1 MNYNKIPHY
10 ILLFILLCSL
20 KAQDFSPGPYGIN
33 YFDIAAPFTIQD
45 LGVRQSGDL
54 DGDRLINLKDILLY
68 DGETL
73 LGVNSYSN
81 VSKSKI

>member
-1 MNYNKIPHY
+1 MRYNRIIYY
-10 ILLFILLCSL
+10 IVSIFFLCTI

-54 DGDRLINLKDILLY
+54 DGDRFIDLKDIY
-68 DGETL
+68 
-73 LGVNSYSN
+73 Y
-81 VSKSKI
+81 IHHI